1 MLDTVLFE
9 QGVAGDG
16 GEGLCLP
23 PLNTRVLL
31 LPEIPVCGVLLLLGK
46 ATMRLTIRGPGS

>member
-23 PLNTRVLL
+23 PLNTRMVL
-31 LPEIPVCGVLLLLGK
+31 LPEIPMCRVLLLLGK